1 MRSSHYQ
8 LSLVLAALTLGACG
22 TAGSAAKPSSP
33 FTDNDTRLFESGV
46 DTVGDPGQ
54 LTGRWADDWTN
65 EMRERVARSDFVAL
79 VTVNTVRTDINPEQH
94 TTHWLVVGVDDVLKG
109 GAGKRELSLP
119 SPQDALGFESVDR
132 ERGTI
137 LRRPLL
143 LLAKWVA
150 EPGGEVRPAWHLAPA
165 SKEVLAVVRSH
176 LGGDGDSTASNTKI
190 ETIEYKSKP

>member
-1 MRSSHYQ
+1 MRASHSH
-8 LSLVLAALTLGACG
+8 LTFVVLTLTLGCG

-46 DTVGDPGQ
+46 DMVGDPAE
-54 LTGRWADDWTN
+54 LTGRWADEWSN

-79 VTVNTVRTDINPEQH
+79 VTVNMVRTDISPEQH
-94 TTHWLVVGVDDVLKG
+94 TTHWLIVGVDDVLKG
-109 GAGKRELSLP
+109 GSGNRELSLA

-132 ERGTI
+132 QRGTI

-150 EPGGEVRPAWHLAPA
+150 EPSGEVRPAWHLAPA
-165 SKEVLAVVRSH
+165 SKQVLAVVRSN
-176 LGGDGDSTASNTKI
+176 LGGAGDANSSKTKVETFEYDG
-190 ETIEYKSKP
+190 KP